1 MRLIASSS
9 RGRNNTPT
17 PPAPF
22 PWFSFCLMPSF
33 NAQRSTLTMSSTF
46 WVGSWPFSF
55 FTAPC
60 GDMEN
65 KLKRKRTSSTRPL
78 VMPSQHAPWTPS
90 PAICICR
97 FDRKGDGE
105 FSTHAG
111 HDKGLQSGKPVG
123 RLTESGGRQ
132 PSERNKEEGTRPGSR
147 CVEDGEPGEVDGR
160 TQPR

>member
-1 MRLIASSS
+1 MRLIVSSS

-22 PWFSFCLMPSF
+22 PFAQCQVSTP
-33 NAQRSTLTMSSTF
+33 NARLGPCPPHF
-46 WVGSWPFSF
+46 RWSWPFSF

-60 GDMEN
+60 GDMES
-65 KLKRKRTSSTRPL
+65 KLTRKRTSSTRSF
-78 VMPSQHAPWTPS
+78 VMPSQQAPWTPS

-105 FSTHAG
+105 FSKHAG

-147 CVEDGEPGEVDGR
+147 CVEDGEPGEVDGW
-160 TQPR
+160 TQAR